1 MKNFAYL
8 IFIIFNLFIHYGYS
22 QTTTTTIVSVNATSY
37 GSDGV
42 PNYYVAPISNSNYDD
57 DVTSAIFKKY
67 NKAIRPV
74 KQLVFNLRTSIR
86 QIVSL
91 DEKNQIMTSNIYIQ
105 GNWIDKR
112 LRWNPWS
119 KVNGTYIFG
128 NLSEVTIPAL
138 NVWLPDLFVINTASS
153 SGYVPI
159 TSSNLVLVD
168 YQGQVFIDVSVTN
181 LQTRCKM
188 NVYYL

>member
-1 MKNFAYL
+1 MKNFACL
-8 IFIIFNLFIHYGYS
+8 IFFLLFNLFHCEYS
-22 QTTTTTIVSVNATSY
+22 QTTANNSLY
-37 GSDGV
+37 GSGDV
-42 PNYYVAPISNSNYDD
+42 PDYYEAPYSNKNFDPH
-57 DVTSAIFKKY
+57 VTLAIFKQY

-74 KQLVFNLRTSIR
+74 KQLIFNLRTSIR

-105 GNWIDKR
+105 GTWIDKR
-112 LRWNPWS
+112 LSWDPWNE
-119 KVNGTYIFG
+119 VNGTYIFG

-168 YQGQVFIDVSVTN
+168 YQGQVFLDVSVTN

>member
-1 MKNFAYL
+1 MKNFACL
-8 IFIIFNLFIHYGYS
+8 IFFLLFNLFHCEYS
-22 QTTTTTIVSVNATSY
+22 QTTANNSWY

-42 PNYYVAPISNSNYDD
+42 PNYYEAPDSNKNFDD

-74 KQLVFNLRTSIR
+74 EQLVFNLRTSIR

-105 GNWIDKR
+105 GTWIDKR
-112 LRWNPWS
+112 LRWDPS
-119 KVNGTYIFG
+119 TEVNGTYIFG
-128 NLSEVTIPAL
+128 NLSVVTIPAF
-138 NVWLPDLFVINTASS
+138 NVWLPDLFIINTASS
-153 SGYVPI
+153 SGYIPI
-159 TSSNLVLVD
+159 TSSNLVLVN

>member
-8 IFIIFNLFIHYGYS
+8 IFLILLFNLFHFECS
-22 QTTTTTIVSVNATSY
+22 QTTANNSLF

-42 PNYYVAPISNSNYDD
+42 PDYYEAPDSNKNFDD
-57 DVTSAIFKKY
+57 DVTFAIFKQY

-74 KQLVFNLRTSIR
+74 KQLVFTLKTSIR

-105 GNWIDKR
+105 GIWIDKR
-112 LRWNPWS
+112 LRWDPLTV
-119 KVNGTYIFG
+119 VNGNYIFG
-128 NLSEVTIPAL
+128 KLYEITIPAS
-138 NVWLPDLFVINTASS
+138 NVWLPDLFIINTASS
-153 SGYVPI
+153 SGYIPI

-168 YQGQVFIDVSVTN
+168 YQGHVFLDVSVTN